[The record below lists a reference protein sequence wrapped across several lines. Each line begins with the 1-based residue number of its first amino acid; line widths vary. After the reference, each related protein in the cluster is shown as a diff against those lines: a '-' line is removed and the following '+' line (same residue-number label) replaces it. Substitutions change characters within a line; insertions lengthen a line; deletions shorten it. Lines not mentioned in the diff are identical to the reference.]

1 MLLSQLHYPHS
12 TSLWLIIKY
21 QIFKTKKKKTQ
32 PFLQL
37 QREILFIQLNTRMK
51 IQKQDENIGMFNI
64 LFQTTD
70 TTQEWEAKILLC

>member
-1 MLLSQLHYPHS
+1 
-12 TSLWLIIKY
+12 
-21 QIFKTKKKKTQ
+21 
-32 PFLQL
+32 
-37 QREILFIQLNTRMK
+37 MK